1 MDPNLKWKAVFIV
14 LVIVACIYG
23 VIGIPTFPTSGTQLK
38 DNFAHQIKLGLDLQ
52 GGTYLVLQVQV
63 QEAIAQETDQ
73 MVERVTTWLRGKNI
87 SYDEVRRVDDTHI
100 LVRNVDSSRLSDF
113 RDYVDQQF
121 GNVWDMAPTAGD
133 PTAYT
138 LTLRPSAIAQIKE
151 TTMTQS
157 LETIERRINAL
168 GLTEPTI
175 QLRGG
180 ANSDEI
186 LVQLPGEGD
195 PSRAKAV
202 IQAGGQLEL
211 KLVEDPVVYTSEADA
226 LSKHGGVL
234 PPGTELVP
242 GRMESSSAPGAQPE
256 GEGWYILSRAAV
268 VTGRDLR
275 SAVENRNTNNPGQWV
290 VDFTLSAEAASRFGP
305 FTQQNIGRQMAI
317 VLDHRVY
324 SAPVINGRIDDS
336 GMIEGSFSQQSAHDL
351 AIVLRAGA
359 LPASIKYIA
368 ERTVGPSLGADSIR
382 HGVQASV
389 LSLLV
394 VMLFMLIYY
403 RISGANAVLA
413 LILNLVILLAAMAY
427 FGAVLTLPGIAGV
440 ILTIGMGVDSNV
452 LVFERIRE
460 ELRNGKSPASAV
472 DAGFDKAF
480 LTIIDTHVTTVVSA
494 FFLFIFGSGP
504 IKGFAITLTIGLIA
518 NIFTAI
524 YISKTIFHYHLAKMD
539 RQAELSI

>member
-1 MDPNLKWKAVFIV
+1 MNPNLKWKVVFIV
-14 LVIVACIYG
+14 LVVLGCIYG
-23 VIGIPTFPTSGTQLK
+23 LVGLPTFPTSVAQLK
-38 DNFAHQIKLGLDLQ
+38 DNFSHQIKLGLDLQ
-52 GGTYLVLQVQV
+52 GGTHLVLQVQT

-87 SYDEVRRVDDTHI
+87 RYDEVRRVDDTHI
-100 LVRNVDSSRLSDF
+100 LVRGVDPARLPEF
-113 RDYVDQQF
+113 RDYVNAQF
-121 GNVWDMAPTAGD
+121 ANFWDMSPAAGD
-133 PTAYT
+133 PSGYT
-138 LTLRPSAIAQIKE
+138 LTLRGAAIAQIQE
-151 TTMTQS
+151 TTMTQT

-175 QLRGG
+175 QPRGG
-180 ANSDEI
+180 QNSNEI

-195 PSRAKAV
+195 PSRAKQV

-226 LSKHGGVL
+226 LSKHGGLL
-234 PPGTELVP
+234 PAGTELVP
-242 GRMESSSAPGAQPE
+242 GRPETRTATGAPPD
-256 GEGWYILSRAAV
+256 GEGWYILTRAAV

-275 SAVENRNTNNPGQWV
+275 SATENRNSNNPGQWV
-290 VDFTLSAEAASRFGP
+290 VDFTLSADAARRFGP
-305 FTQQNIGRQMAI
+305 FTQQNLGRQMAI

-324 SAPVINGRIDDS
+324 SAPTINGRIDDS
-336 GMIEGSFSQQSAHDL
+336 GLIEGNFSQDSAHDL
-351 AIVLRAGA
+351 ALVLRAGA
-359 LPASIKYIA
+359 LPASIKYLE

-394 VMLFMLIYY
+394 VMIFMLFYY
-403 RISGANAVLA
+403 RLSGGNAVLA
-413 LILNLVILLAAMAY
+413 LILNLVILLAALAF

-472 DAGFDKAF
+472 QAGFDKAF

-494 FFLFIFGSGP
+494 FFLFLFGTGP

-518 NIFTAI
+518 NVFTAI
-524 YISKTIFHYHLAKMD
+524 YVSKTIFQYHLAKMD
-539 RQAELSI
+539 RQSELSI